1 MALRAQTLM
10 PITAIKRQAATP
22 ICRERR
28 SIWRAPGGALVMVG
42 LPWIQ
47 IQPRWAGPLS

>member
-1 MALRAQTLM
+1 MVLRAQTLM

-28 SIWRAPGGALVMVG
+28 LIWRAPGGALVKVG
-42 LPWIQ
+42 LLQ
-47 IQPRWAGPLS
+47 LQLQPRSAG

>member
-1 MALRAQTLM
+1 MALRAQMLM
-10 PITAIKRQAATP
+10 PITAIKMKAATP

-42 LPWIQ
+42 LPRLQ
-47 IQPRWAGPLS
+47 LQPRWAG